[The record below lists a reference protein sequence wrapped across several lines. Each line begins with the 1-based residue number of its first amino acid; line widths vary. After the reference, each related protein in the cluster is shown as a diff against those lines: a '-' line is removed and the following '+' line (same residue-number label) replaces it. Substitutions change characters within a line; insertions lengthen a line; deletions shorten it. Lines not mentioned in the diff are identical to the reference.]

1 MSAAF
6 KSYSDLSIREAVL
19 GVLRTKDEMDSRI
32 IHTSG
37 FRNAI
42 SELGLSFASK
52 TVQNVLVHC
61 KMDNEGSEENCTV
74 LRVWHLRR
82 NIASPFPPRDKGKEV
97 KHILFFTK

>member
-1 MSAAF
+1 MRFSNSVFFHKLGERENKRMKERENIYCLIQALTGTYCLIQAAAAA
-6 KSYSDLSIREAVL
+6 AVEHVFL
-19 GVLRTKDEMDSRI
+19 NRAR
-32 IHTSG
+32 
-37 FRNAI
+37 
-42 SELGLSFASK
+42 
-52 TVQNVLVHC
+52 